1 MWGKETLVLEETIS
15 ALLSFNLR
23 KKTGD
28 GNSQGK
34 RLVVRSNH
42 ERGRNK
48 FQNKSRNNKTRSKSK
63 KRKDMQCYKCGK
75 TGHMNENIQRKRKGM
90 QRTKRVYQSL

>member
-1 MWGKETLVLEETIS
+1 MLLNSLHASSMYGNLVTTLMWGKETLVLEETIS

-48 FQNKSRNNKTRSKSK
+48 FRNKSRNNKTRSKSK

-75 TGHMNENIQRKRKGM
+75 TGHMK
-90 QRTKRVYQSL
+90 